1 MYFSLCCK
9 TNPLKVYPHLFLDFS
24 VDLRYEVARKVE
36 NLLCFFSQQTHASI
50 AWNSSDCFE
59 SFSTTEGVI
68 TTRSNRMKFRLM
80 HPPGPILGD
89 LGADKV
95 GARESLFSP
104 FFAFLRALFFRPSRL
119 SLPPLNLPLG
129 LRGWPGPYFPAKSM
143 EAAYWGLFRALG
155 TNLNWKKDGARK
167 GPESMV
173 DFLLLSFS
181 STLQG

>member
-89 LGADKV
+89 PGADKV

-119 SLPPLNLPLG
+119 SLAPTLSA
-129 LRGWPGPYFPAKSM
+129 PGSPRMTGS
-143 EAAYWGLFRALG
+143 L
-155 TNLNWKKDGARK
+155 
-167 GPESMV
+167 
-173 DFLLLSFS
+173 FS
-181 STLQG
+181 SKEHGGRVLRTF

>member
-1 MYFSLCCK
+1 MF
-9 TNPLKVYPHLFLDFS
+9 
-24 VDLRYEVARKVE
+24 
-36 NLLCFFSQQTHASI
+36 FFSQQTHASI

-68 TTRSNRMKFRLM
+68 TTRRNRMKFRLM

-89 LGADKV
+89 PGADSGGEGKS
-95 GARESLFSP
+95 RRSL
-104 FFAFLRALFFRPSRL
+104 LFFVPYFSARLDFPS
-119 SLPPLNLPLG
+119 PPLYLPLG

-155 TNLNWKKDGARK
+155 TKLNWKKDGARK